1 MLSQRIFRH
10 SLGTLKSSSLKQGQF
25 VPSLVRFA
33 HTTDGQEKV
42 YTGSLASRMKAVK
55 VFSLTTSITG
65 CVVQPTLLEQSM
77 KIGGTAMAVAAC
89 GVAGFFTIVTPLLLH
104 FVTKKYVTELYYNEK
119 TGEYTAVTISLFLMR
134 QEVSFCNL
142 IYKQHMSVYLLLKLT
157 RKFISI
163 KVS

>member
-89 GVAGFFTIVTPLLLH
+89 G
-104 FVTKKYVTELYYNEK
+104 KYVTELYYNEK

-134 QEVSFCNL
+134 QE
-142 IYKQHMSVYLLLKLT
+142 
-157 RKFISI
+157 
-163 KVS
+163 